1 MVLKTIEGAYAIA
14 EAVANCGIDV
24 AACYP
29 ITPSTHV
36 AERLAKY
43 HADGELKEY
52 IAVESEHSALS
63 ALVGASAVGGRA
75 FTATSAQGLFLMH
88 EVLFAASGMRLPIVM
103 LVANRAVSA
112 PLNIWND
119 EQDSVSERD
128 SGWIQFYCES
138 NQEAVDSI
146 PIAFKI
152 AEQALIP
159 VMVCVDG
166 HYLTHA
172 VEQIDVPNPVLI
184 KKFLPEFKP
193 KIKLDPENP
202 VSLGVYAPPQ
212 YYQEFREDLDAD
224 LQNAKKT
231 IIETH
236 AEYARLTGRSYG
248 NGLVEAF
255 FVEDAERVIIGMG
268 SAMGNAKTAT
278 RELRD
283 EGEKVGVLRLRALRP
298 FPREEIR
305 KAVAGKNVA
314 VIERDFS
321 PGGVPPVYC
330 EVVEAL
336 AGTETITSSFHG
348 ALGGREVN
356 SLLVKEVFEKI
367 KSGKPVNEWIKGVC

>member
-1 MVLKTIEGAYAIA
+1 MEGAYA
-14 EAVANCGIDV
+14 VADVVAACDIDV

-36 AERLAKY
+36 AERLAKHY
-43 HADGELKEY
+43 ADGALKNY
-52 IAVESEHSALS
+52 LAVESEHSAMS
-63 ALVGASAVGGRA
+63 ALVGASAAGGRA

-88 EVLFAASGMRLPIVM
+88 EALFAASGMRLPIVM

-146 PIAFKI
+146 PVAFKI
-152 AEQALIP
+152 AEQTLIP

-172 VEQIDVPNPVLI
+172 VEQLEIPDAALI
-184 KKFLPEFKP
+184 KKFLPAFKP
-193 KIKLDPENP
+193 KVKLDPENP

-212 YYQEFREDLDAD
+212 YYQDFREDLDAD

-236 AEYARLTGRSYG
+236 AEYAKLTGRNYG
-248 NGLVEAF
+248 NGLIDALQ
-255 FVEDAERVIIGMG
+255 VEDAERVVVGLG
-268 SAMGNAKTAT
+268 SATGNAKASAL
-278 RELRD
+278 ELRAA
-283 EGEKVGVLRLRALRP
+283 GEKVGVLRLRALRP
-298 FPREEIR
+298 FPREELSR
-305 KAVAGKNVA
+305 SLAGKKIA
-314 VIERDFS
+314 VVERDFS
-321 PGGVPPVYC
+321 PGGVPPVYA
-330 EVVEAL
+330 EVCEAL
-336 AGTETITSSFHG
+336 AGTNAVVSSFHG

-356 SLLVKEVFEKI
+356 RMLFKEIFGKLED
-367 KSGKPVNEWIKGVC
+367 GKPVNEWIKGVY